1 MTRQEFEDITA
12 LLATILFATEFDGH
26 VYAVGGSV
34 RDYVMGNEIKDIDLV
49 VDLPEGGIRLA
60 EHLYRH
66 DHLLYEPVTYP
77 AYGTCQFRIKSM
89 PDIELEAVHTR
100 GEQYHSDSRN
110 PETCFADINA
120 DSIRRDLTINALYFN
135 IFTEEIIDPT
145 GKGLDD
151 IKNRA
156 IRTSNTDPDIVFN
169 DDPLRILRVIRFA
182 ARFGWNI
189 AEKTFESMKKNA
201 GRMSIISRERITAEY
216 VNILKTDNPDYG
228 MLNVYM
234 CGLWE
239 TVTGKHPIGDPFRY
253 VESITLN
260 LNKAAEKKA
269 SLRSRLAL
277 VYPGVCPEMVY
288 ETLHKLCFTTETAK
302 EVSTIANYIHHFDA
316 LCTPPMIREIQL
328 GMSRETFKNLLDAME
343 ISYGGSLDFGE
354 IRKMCA
360 ECDMF
365 DYKLPV
371 DGNDIMAELNMP
383 SGKHIGAILSYLKS
397 VACEKPDVT
406 REYLIGAARQFA
418 GILGK

>member
-60 EHLYRH
+60 EYLYKH
-66 DHLLYEPVTYP
+66 DHLLYKPVTYP

-120 DSIRRDLTINALYFN
+120 DATRRDLTINALYYD
-135 IFTEEIIDPT
+135 IFLDKIVDPT

-151 IKNRA
+151 IKNHI
-156 IRTSNTDPDIVFN
+156 IRTTNTDPDIVFN

-182 ARFGWNI
+182 ARFGWDI
-189 AEKTFESMKKNA
+189 ECKTFESMKKNSH
-201 GRMSIISRERITAEY
+201 RMSIISRERITTEY
-216 VNILKTDNPDYG
+216 TNILKTDNPDYG
-228 MLNVYM
+228 MLNVYL

-239 TVTGKHPIGDPFRY
+239 TVTGKNPVGDPISTIEHI
-253 VESITLN
+253 VQN
-260 LNKAAEKKA
+260 LSKA
-269 SLRSRLAL
+269 SKNKVSLCSRLAMM
-277 VYPGVCPEMVY
+277 YPGVSPIMIY
-288 ETLHKLCFTTETAK
+288 ETLHDLCFTTETAK
-302 EVSTIANYIHHFDA
+302 EVSTIANYMHYFDVSCD
-316 LCTPPMIREIQL
+316 LPMIRELQMNL
-328 GMSRETFKNLLDAME
+328 SRGTFKNLIDT
-343 ISYGGSLDFGE
+343 IGITYDGSLDFADIE
-354 IRKMCA
+354 DMCGK
-360 ECDMF
+360 CDMF

-371 DGNDIMAELNMP
+371 DGNEIMSELGVP
-383 SGKHIGAILSYLKS
+383 SGKYVGYIISYMKS
-397 VACEKPDVT
+397 IVYEKPDAT
-406 REYLIGAARQFA
+406 KEYLIESARKMLD
-418 GILGK
+418 ILEK

>member
-1 MTRQEFEDITA
+1 MTRQEFDDITA

-49 VDLPEGGIRLA
+49 VDLPDGGIRLA

-66 DHLLYEPVTYP
+66 GHLLYEPVTYP

-100 GEQYHSDSRN
+100 GEQYHSSSRN

-120 DSIRRDLTINALYFN
+120 DSIRRDLTINSLYFN
-135 IFTEEIIDPT
+135 IFTEEIVDPT

-151 IKNRA
+151 IKNHT

-189 AEKTFESMKKNA
+189 EEKTFESMKRFSE
-201 GRMSIISRERITAEY
+201 RMSIISRERITAEY
-216 VNILKTDNPDYG
+216 VKILETDNPDYG

-234 CGLWE
+234 CGLWK
-239 TVTGKHPIGDPFRY
+239 TVTGKNPIGDPFPY
-253 VESITLN
+253 VESIVMN
-260 LNKAAEKKA
+260 LNKAAEKRI

-277 VYPGVCPEMVY
+277 VYPRICPEMVY

-302 EVSTIANYIHHFDA
+302 EVSTIANYMHHFDA
-316 LCTPPMIREIQL
+316 LCTLPMIREIQL
-328 GMSRETFKNLLDAME
+328 GMSRETFKNLVDAME
-343 ISYGGSLDFGE
+343 ISYEGSLDFGE
-354 IRKMCA
+354 IRKMCE

-371 DGNDIMAELNMP
+371 DGNDIMAEFGIP
-383 SGKHIGAILSYLKS
+383 SGKNVG
-397 VACEKPDVT
+397 
-406 REYLIGAARQFA
+406 YLITYMKRLSCGNPDITKEKLMESAKQMLDIT
-418 GILGK
+418 G